1 MRFSILLL
9 SLLVTLQTQKTVS
22 QNFFQR
28 VAKFAGR
35 GGKKGGLDGEIPTAT
50 LSNGV
55 VFPLIG
61 VGVGNMYTGFVPAI
75 VGHAV
80 RPDNKIHLIDT
91 SMVSEN
97 GKQVAQ
103 GIIDGADHLVKSE
116 GGETKVLEVHVVTK
130 VWYTHLG
137 YERTMLAVKSYIE
150 DMKLAMV
157 HPNVDLKLHVLI
169 NWPRCYDSV
178 SWMDCEEDEKDL
190 PDAVKQAGPS
200 PHLDPENAWKGS
212 WKALETLYEDK
223 SAGATPLAS
232 IGVSN
237 FHLDELKTLMEM
249 ATVKP
254 HIVQTNA
261 WSLLHDPLMVDYCHQ
276 QKIQLSVYNLMAG
289 ILGQAEDAA
298 FAFHH
303 LLALANIMSKELH
316 DSGAL
321 PKDVE
326 LTAPQILLAWMIQ
339 HSISVSPRTTRLSHL
354 HENSVVAL
362 ANIPTLNDEQLEI
375 IATSVE
381 ALISGVDMDED
392 AHVKLT
398 FEAKNKDV
406 YLYWHDQEF
415 GGEIQVALIEQGD
428 TFEESSHP
436 GHTFRIYDSED
447 KSNYQLYKVEGRYGD
462 HHHVEL

>member
-1 MRFSILLL
+1 MRLSILLL
-9 SLLVTLQTQKTVS
+9 SLLVTLQTERTVS

-28 VAKFAGR
+28 VAKLAR
-35 GGKKGGLDGEIPTAT
+35 GGKKGGLDSEIPTST

-61 VGVGNMYTGFVPAI
+61 VGVGNMYTGFVSAI

-80 RPDNKIHLIDT
+80 RPDNKIQLIDT
-91 SMVSEN
+91 SMVSNN

-103 GIIDGADHLVKSE
+103 GIIDGADHLAKSD
-116 GGETKVLEVHVVTK
+116 GADKVLEVHVVTK

-137 YERTMLAVKSYIE
+137 YERTMLAVKSYL
-150 DMKLAMV
+150 DDLKLAMA

-190 PDAVKQAGPS
+190 PADVKQAGPS
-200 PHLDPENAWKGS
+200 PHLDPVNAWKGS
-212 WKALETLYEDK
+212 WKALEALYEDK
-223 SAGATPLAS
+223 ESALAS

-237 FHLDELKTLMEM
+237 FHLDELRTLMEM

-254 HIVQTNA
+254 HMVQMNA

-276 QKIQLSVYNLMAG
+276 HKIQLSVYNLMTG

-303 LLALANIMSKELH
+303 LLALANTWSKELH
-316 DSGAL
+316 ASGAL
-321 PKDVE
+321 SKDAE
-326 LTAPQILLAWMIQ
+326 LTAPEILLAWMIQ

-354 HENSVVAL
+354 HENSAVAL
-362 ANIPTLNDEQLEI
+362 SNIPTLNDEQLET

-381 ALISGVDMDED
+381 ALISGDDMDED

-415 GGEIQVALIEQGD
+415 GGEIQVALIEKGD